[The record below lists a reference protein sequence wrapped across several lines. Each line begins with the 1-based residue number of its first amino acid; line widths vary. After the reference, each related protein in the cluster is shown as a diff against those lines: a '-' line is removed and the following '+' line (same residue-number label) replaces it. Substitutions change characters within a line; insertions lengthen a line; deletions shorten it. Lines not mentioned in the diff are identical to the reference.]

1 MSLKRKRIWMGV
13 IAFGVVLLML
23 GVVTV
28 QTSTDE
34 FCMSCHE
41 MKVYKEELQ
50 ASSHAK
56 DADGKPITCA
66 QCHIPGGNIV
76 RMLAVK
82 SYLGVGDI
90 WAHYT
95 GEPYN
100 LDRARMQVV
109 ARRFTD
115 DSNCRACHQDLE
127 RNAKNDG
134 PVSIEGKLAHDAYLG
149 KNGQSR
155 NGCAG
160 CHTNMAHLP
169 VFDQRIPKN
178 AEFLAKLKEN
188 AKLKESQE

>member
-1 MSLKRKRIWMGV
+1 MLKSKRIWVGALV
-13 IAFGVVLLML
+13 ICIFILITSA
-23 GVVTV
+23 VTV
-28 QTSTDE
+28 HTSTTE

-41 MKVYKEELQ
+41 MEVYQEELL

-56 DADGKPITCA
+56 DADGNPIGCS

-95 GEPYN
+95 KETYD
-100 LDRARMQVV
+100 LDRAKMQIT

-115 DSNCRACHQDLE
+115 DSNCLACHEDLE

-134 PVSIEGKLAHDAYLG
+134 PISIEGQLAHDSYLG
-149 KNGQSR
+149 KNGQTRS
-155 NGCAG
+155 GCAG

-188 AKLKESQE
+188 AKLKETQE

>member
-1 MSLKRKRIWMGV
+1 MSLKRKRIWIGA
-13 IAFGVVLLML
+13 IALGVVLL
-23 GVVTV
+23 VSSVAVV
-28 QTSTDE
+28 QTSTTD

-41 MKVYKEELQ
+41 MKVYQEELL
-50 ASSHAK
+50 ASPHAK
-56 DADGKPITCA
+56 DAEGKPISCA

-82 SYLGVGDI
+82 SYLGVRDV
-90 WAHYT
+90 WTHYV
-95 GEPYN
+95 GEPYD
-100 LDRARMQVV
+100 LDRAHMQTI

-115 DSNCRACHQDLE
+115 DSNCRACHEDLA

-134 PVSIEGKLAHDAYLG
+134 PISVEGQLAHDSYLG

-155 NGCAG
+155 SGCAG
-160 CHTNMAHLP
+160 CHVNMAHLP

-178 AEFLAKLKEN
+178 AKFLAKLKEN